1 MRLQTAWEAW
11 NFGTTEKHETS
22 FSRELDHSGLYA
34 PTTLRPTALSELQTT
49 MIGQSTMPSPAP
61 ERQSLVS
68 FVPSAV
74 PAHCYANVHGKII
87 CNTTVPSSIP
97 SLLPSL
103 SPNAGGMSPDQNMME
118 LSSTNSIESTLF
130 LGVSIIVILAT
141 AMFCIF
147 ANKIRYDPSEN

>member
-1 MRLQTAWEAW
+1 MGGLELW
-11 NFGTTEKHETS
+11 NTTEKHETS
-22 FSRELDHSGLYA
+22 FSPELDHSGLYA
-34 PTTLRPTALSELQTT
+34 PTTIRPIALSELQTA

-74 PAHCYANVHGKII
+74 PSHCYTNVHGKII
-87 CNTTVPSSIP
+87 CNTSIPSSIP
-97 SLLPSL
+97 SLLPSM

-118 LSSTNSIESTLF
+118 LSSTNSMESTLF

-141 AMFCIF
+141 AMLCIF
-147 ANKIRYDPSEN
+147 ANKIRYDPSAN